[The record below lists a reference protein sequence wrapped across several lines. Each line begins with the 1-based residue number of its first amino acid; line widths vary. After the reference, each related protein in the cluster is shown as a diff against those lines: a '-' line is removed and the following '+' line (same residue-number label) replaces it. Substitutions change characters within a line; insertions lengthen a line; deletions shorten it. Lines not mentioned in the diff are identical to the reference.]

1 MVALRLSG
9 QVELPQNSGILV
21 ATDADLTAKA
31 FTLSSRKWT
40 HLADR
45 GEHLVR
51 VSFGRFGAS
60 EIVDRPDGELIDFAR
75 ADLETVTGITEEP
88 GATFVQRWHGGLPQ
102 YAPGHT
108 EIVAEIES
116 GMTQFDGLAL
126 AGSWLHGV
134 GVPACVAVGTTAATR
149 IFERV
154 AR

>member
-1 MVALRLSG
+1 MRLPG
-9 QVELPQNSGILV
+9 TVELPENSGILV

-51 VSFGRFGAS
+51 VSFGRFGAAD
-60 EIVDRPDGELIDFAR
+60 IVDRPDDELIALAR
-75 ADLETVTGITEEP
+75 TDLATVTGITADP
-88 GATFVQRWHGGLPQ
+88 AASCVQRWHGGLPQ
-102 YAPGHT
+102 YAPGHV
-108 EIVAEIES
+108 EKVAEIEQS
-116 GMTQFDGLAL
+116 LAALDGIEV

-134 GVPACVAVGTTAATR
+134 GVPACVAAGTTAATR